1 MTTKAKKTSLTSE
14 ATIGQAGNFLKKALG
29 DLTTTVQ
36 TLQGLEEKSE
46 ELGLQIA
53 NKEAQI
59 EELNVKFAE
68 KERQMQLDLD
78 LKMKGN
84 AEKVVLEY
92 LTTNQ
97 KTAVPNTDLG
107 AMKKQLETLE
117 KNYQNDVTKAAESA
131 RTEAARN
138 YENQINL
145 KTAEFKASEAQ
156 NTAEIKNLQNHV
168 NFLEDQVENWKGQ
181 LVAERDASIARAKA
195 SQVGAINV
203 SSPGGR

>member
-1 MTTKAKKTSLTSE
+1 MTTKAKKTSLTTE
-14 ATIGQAGNFLKKALG
+14 ATMGQAGNFLKKALG

-84 AEKVVLEY
+84 TERVVLDY
-92 LTTNQ
+92 LQTTQ
-97 KTAVPNTDLG
+97 KTAIPNNDLS
-107 AMKKQLETLE
+107 AMKKQLETLD
-117 KNYQNDVTKAAESA
+117 KNYHSDIAKAVDATKIEAE
-131 RTEAARN
+131 RN
-138 YENQINL
+138 YSNQIAL

-156 NTAEIKNLQNHV
+156 NTAEIKNLQNKV
-168 NFLEDQVENWKGQ
+168 TFLEDQVENWKGQ
-181 LVAERDASIARAKA
+181 LVAEREASIARAKA